1 MNPPMLKLGL
11 TGRAVGFLQARLGNV
26 VVTGTFD
33 GATQAALRTWQA
45 AHGLAADSIYG
56 PATNAAMTARGP
68 NTIASIAAQLGLE
81 ARALSAVVQVETSG
95 AGFFTDGR
103 PVILLER
110 HYVWARASVAA
121 RTTLGPALCNPT
133 SGGYVGGVSEWDRF
147 EQVAAVCGDEIAAQ
161 SCSWGLGQ
169 VMGAN
174 YALAGCASGMQMMQR
189 AAQNEAAQLT
199 LMASFIAAQAGV
211 KNALAQHDWPT
222 FARLY
227 NGPNYTANQY
237 DTKLA
242 AAYASIST

>member
-1 MNPPMLKLGL
+1 MTP
-11 TGRAVGFLQARLGNV
+11 RAITFLQQRMGNV
-26 VVTGTFD
+26 PVTGVYD
-33 GATQAALRTWQA
+33 GATQAAVRSFQA
-45 AHGLAADSIYG
+45 PRGLIPDGIYG
-56 PATNAAMTARGP
+56 PRTNAAMTARGP
-68 NTIASIAAQLGLE
+68 DTIASVAAQLGLE
-81 ARALSAVVQVETSG
+81 AKALAAVVQVESSG
-95 AGFFTDGR
+95 AGFFADGR

-133 SGGYVGGVSEWDRF
+133 PGGYVGGIGEWDRF

-174 YALAGCASGMQMMQR
+174 YALAGCASGVQMMQR
-189 AAQNEAAQLT
+189 AALNEAAQLT
-199 LMASFIAAQAGV
+199 LMASFIAAQPGM

-227 NGPNYTANQY
+227 NGPNYAANQY

-242 AAYASIST
+242 AAYAALA

>member
-1 MNPPMLKLGL
+1 MTNPMLELGS

-26 VVTGTFD
+26 AVTGTFD

-45 AHGLAADSIYG
+45 AHGLAADGIYG
-56 PATNAAMTARGP
+56 PATNFSMTALRAGA
-68 NTIASIAAQLGLE
+68 TASVAAQLGLE
-81 ARALSAVVQVETSG
+81 ARALSTVVQVETSG
-95 AGFFTDGR
+95 TGFFTDGR
-103 PVILLER
+103 PIILLER
-110 HYVWARASVAA
+110 HYVWARASVSA

-133 SGGYVGGVSEWDRF
+133 PGGYVGGISEWARF

-174 YALAGCASGMQMMQR
+174 YALAGCASGVQLMQR
-189 AAQNEAAQLT
+189 AACNEAAQLT
-199 LMASFIAAQAGV
+199 LMASFIAAQPGV
-211 KNALAQHDWPT
+211 RNALAQHDWPT

-227 NGPNYTANQY
+227 NGPQYAANQY

-242 AAYASIST
+242 AAYAALA

>member
-1 MNPPMLKLGL
+1 MLKLGS
-11 TGRAVGFLQARLGNV
+11 TGRAVGFLQARLGSV
-26 VVTGTFD
+26 AVTGTFD
-33 GATQAALRTWQA
+33 GPTQAALRAVQGA
-45 AHGLAADSIYG
+45 RGLAADGIYG
-56 PATNAAMTARGP
+56 PATNAAMTARAP
-68 NTIASIAAQLGLE
+68 NAIAGISAQLGLE
-81 ARALSAVVQVETSG
+81 ARALAAVVQVESSG

-133 SGGYVGGVSEWDRF
+133 PGGYVGGTGEWDRF

-174 YALAGCASGMQMMQR
+174 YALAGCAIGAQMMYR
-189 AAQNEAAQLT
+189 AARNETEQLT
-199 LMASFIAAQAGV
+199 LMASFIAAQPGV
-211 KNALAQHDWPT
+211 RNALAQHDWPT

-227 NGPNYTANQY
+227 NGPNFAANQY

-242 AAYASIST
+242 AAYAALA

>member
-1 MNPPMLKLGL
+1 MNPPMLRLGS
-11 TGRAVGFLQARLGNV
+11 TGRAVTFLQRRLNNV
-26 VVTGTFD
+26 PVTGTVD
-33 GATQAALRTWQA
+33 GATQAAVRSWQA
-45 AHGLAADSIYG
+45 AHGLASDGIFG
-56 PATNAAMTARGP
+56 PATCAAMVRRASGATA
-68 NTIASIAAQLGLE
+68 AIAAQRGLE
-81 ARALSAVVQVETSG
+81 ARALSAVVQVETAG

-110 HYVWARASVAA
+110 HYVWARASIAA

-133 SGGYVGGVSEWDRF
+133 PGGYVGGIGEWGRF

-174 YALAGCASGMQMMQR
+174 YALAGCASGTQMMYR
-189 AAQNEAAQLT
+189 AAQTETTQLT
-199 LMASFIAAQAGV
+199 LMASFIAAQPGV
-211 KNALAQHDWPT
+211 RNALAQHDWPT

-227 NGPNYTANQY
+227 NGPQYNTNQY

-242 AAYASIST
+242 AAYAALA

>member
-1 MNPPMLKLGL
+1 MNLPMLKLGS
-11 TGRAVGFLQARLGNV
+11 TGRAVTFLQQRLNNV
-26 VVTGTFD
+26 PVTGTYD
-33 GATQAALRTWQA
+33 GATQAAVRSWQA
-45 AHGLAADSIYG
+45 AHGLASDGIFG
-56 PATNAAMTARGP
+56 PATCVAMVRRAPGTTA
-68 NTIASIAAQLGLE
+68 SVAAQLGLE

-110 HYVWARASVAA
+110 HYVWARASIAA

-133 SGGYVGGVSEWDRF
+133 PGGYIGGIGEWDRF

-189 AAQNEAAQLT
+189 AAQNEVAQLT
-199 LMASFIAAQAGV
+199 LMASFIAAQTGMR
-211 KNALAQHDWPT
+211 NALAQHDWPT

-227 NGPNYTANQY
+227 NGPNYAANQY
-237 DTKLA
+237 DTKLP
-242 AAYASIST
+242 AAYAALA